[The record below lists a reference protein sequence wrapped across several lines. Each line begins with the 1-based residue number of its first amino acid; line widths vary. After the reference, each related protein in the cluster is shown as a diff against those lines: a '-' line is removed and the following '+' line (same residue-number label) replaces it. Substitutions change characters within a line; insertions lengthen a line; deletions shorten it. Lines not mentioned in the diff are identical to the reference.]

1 MTVARWQNTA
11 TENPMLR
18 HVVLLGFKS
27 ESTPEQVKEVE
38 DAFRALPSKISEIA
52 DFEWGA
58 NVSPEKPGARLY
70 ALLLPHLQQ
79 RRRPRCL
86 SAASAHKE
94 FGTVLRPHLE
104 RVLVVD
110 YETNR

>member
-1 MTVARWQNTA
+1 
-11 TENPMLR
+11 MLR

-58 NVSPEKPGARLY
+58 NVSPENLAQGFTHCFFLTFNSAADRDAY
-70 ALLLPHLQQ
+70 LPH
-79 RRRPRCL
+79 P
-86 SAASAHKE
+86 AHKE